1 MIISI
6 NQPAYLPWL
15 GYFNRIVKSDLHIV
29 LDHVQFEK
37 NSFTNRNKILLN
49 QNPTWLTIPVLTKG
63 KSDNLRIN
71 ALNID
76 PKINWRR
83 KHWLSIEQAYS
94 KSPHWSEFGEELSKM
109 YFSTSEILNDILRQS
124 LKFFIQYL
132 EVTTPIE
139 FSSDYNFKQTK
150 SELVLEICNK
160 FKATKYIS
168 GPFGRD
174 YLELDKFKE
183 ANIEV
188 IFDGYVHPVY
198 PQHSNQF
205 IPYLSCLDLIANCGK
220 RSLEVLT
227 ND

>member
-15 GYFNRIVKSDLHIV
+15 GYFNRIVKSDLHVV

-37 NSFTNRNKILLN
+37 NSFINRNKILLN

-63 KSDNLRIN
+63 KSDNLNIN
-71 ALNID
+71 SLIVD
-76 PKINWRR
+76 SKISWKR

-94 KSPHWSEFGEELSKM
+94 KSPYW
-109 YFSTSEILNDILRQS
+109 TEITENLNKIYSPTYEKLNDILKNSLQFFIQS
-124 LKFFIQYL
+124 LKI
-132 EVTTPIE
+132 ETPIE
-139 FSSDYNFKQTK
+139 FSSDYNFKQSK
-150 SELVLEICNK
+150 SDLILEICNK

-174 YLELDKFKE
+174 YLELDKFKKD
-183 ANIEV
+183 NIDIV
-188 IFDGYVHPVY
+188 FDNYTHPVY
-198 PQHSNQF
+198 HQHSNQF
-205 IPYLSCLDLIANCGK
+205 VPYLSCLDLIANYGK
-220 RSLEVLT
+220 RSLEILT